1 MILKL
6 FLCGRHN
13 VSSSDP
19 ERTDQSEE
27 SEDDLNAADDGE
39 AAEESYGSSNETQLG
54 LGLDLSVFLNVVKG
68 CCVKID
74 LN

>member
-54 LGLDLSVFLNVVKG
+54 LSLDLFVFFNVVKG